1 MTGESGAGD
10 RAGAQAGD
18 RAGDRGGAR
27 PGAQAGAPGV
37 GAGAITVER
46 QGKVALLR
54 VDRPRVNALSLG
66 VLAEL
71 HEAVSALAADLPGAL
86 VVTGTAR
93 AFSAGADIS
102 EFDGPERAREFAG
115 AFAAPLDALAALPRA
130 TVAAISGAALGGGLE
145 LALACDFRIAAEG
158 ARLGLP
164 EVLLGVIPGGGGTQR
179 LARLV
184 GPTKAKQLLLTGRY
198 VGAEE
203 ALEMGLVDQV
213 VPPAG
218 LLDEALGLAS
228 RLAAAAVVAQGLA
241 KRAVDEGS
249 ELPLA
254 EGLRLERELFVEV
267 FKTRDAEIG
276 VRSFLEQGPGKAEF
290 AGE

>member
-1 MTGESGAGD
+1 MKGEGGAGPD
-10 RAGAQAGD
+10 PRAGTEAST
-18 RAGDRGGAR
+18 GGST
-27 PGAQAGAPGV
+27 GSS
-37 GAGAITVER
+37 TVSIER
-46 QGKVALLR
+46 RGKVALLR
-54 VDRPRVNALSLG
+54 IDRPRVNVLSLG

-71 HEAVSALAADLPGAL
+71 HEAIRTLTVDLPGAL
-86 VVTGTAR
+86 VVTGTER

-102 EFDGPERAREFAG
+102 EFGGPERAGEFAG
-115 AFAAPLDALAALPRA
+115 AFAAALDTLAALPRA
-130 TVAAISGAALGGGLE
+130 TVAAIAGPALGGGLE
-145 LALACDFRIAAEG
+145 LALACDFRLAAEG

-184 GPTKAKQLLLTGRY
+184 GPAKAKQLLLTGRY
-198 VGAEE
+198 LGAEE
-203 ALEMGLVDQV
+203 ASELGLVDQV
-213 VPPAG
+213 VPPAH

-228 RLAAAAVVAQGLA
+228 RLAAGAVLAQGLA

-290 AGE
+290 TGE